1 MSTRTR
7 KREKKVQHGKHIRV
21 LCLNFWLVHLTE
33 LWNVLIHHLR
43 TCSPEI
49 IMFLCCRSRRSF
61 EVTTWHIS
69 HESTDSVSTNMNTRA
84 HKHAHKESVL
94 VWFREKITVECG
106 SICMRS
112 TRPIGFQLSVDLQRH
127 VSPRGSRPVTPRLR
141 WANIPF
147 NCLFELVTREKR
159 RHQSVLVS
167 LFFM

>member
-112 TRPIGFQLSVDLQRH
+112 TRPIGAQASSRRWICRGMSRWEEVVLSRH
-127 VSPRGSRPVTPRLR
+127 GWGGQIFLLTVFS
-141 WANIPF
+141 N
-147 NCLFELVTREKR
+147 
-159 RHQSVLVS
+159 
-167 LFFM
+167 